1 MYDGFA
7 PVARVWCMEEM
18 REFEEIRE
26 FIVRDIIPQYDNFDA
41 GHGRDHVQTVISQAL
56 ELAQYYPEVDPCV
69 LLVAAAYH
77 DLGLA
82 FGREEHHTHSAR
94 IVREDA
100 RLRQW
105 FTNEE
110 INTIADAAED
120 HRASSS
126 HEPRTIYG
134 RIVAEADRIIDG
146 ETIVRRA
153 LQYGM
158 KHEPGLDREGQYR
171 RLMEHMREKYDYGG
185 YLKLWIPE
193 SDNAVRLY
201 AFRQTLADE
210 TAFRK
215 MFDRI
220 YESLN

>member
-1 MYDGFA
+1 
-7 PVARVWCMEEM
+7 M
-18 REFEEIRE
+18 REFGEIRE
-26 FIVRDIIPQYDNFDA
+26 FVEREIVPRYDGFDA
-41 GHGRDHVQTVISQAL
+41 GHGRDHVLTVISQAL
-56 ELAQYYPEVDPCV
+56 QLAGYYPEADKCL

-77 DLGLA
+77 DLGLVN
-82 FGREEHHTHSAR
+82 GREHHHTDSAR
-94 IVREDA
+94 IVREDM

-105 FTNEE
+105 FTEEE
-110 INTIADAAED
+110 INIIADAAED
-120 HRASSS
+120 HRASSD

-193 SDNAVRLY
+193 SDNARNLE

-210 TAFRK
+210 KAFRG

-220 YESLN
+220 YQSLNKPN

>member
-1 MYDGFA
+1 
-7 PVARVWCMEEM
+7 M
-18 REFEEIRE
+18 REFEEIWEFVERE
-26 FIVRDIIPQYDNFDA
+26 IVPRYDSFDA

-56 ELAQYYPEVDPCV
+56 ALAEFYPEVNRCV
-69 LLVAAAYH
+69 LLIAAAYH
-77 DLGLA
+77 DLGLVN
-82 FGREEHHTHSAR
+82 GREHHHTDSAR
-94 IVREDA
+94 IVREDE

-105 FTNEE
+105 FNEDE

-120 HRASSS
+120 HRASSD

-153 LQYGM
+153 LQYGL

-185 YLKLWIPE
+185 YLKLWIPQ
-193 SDNAVRLY
+193 SDNAKRLEE
-201 AFRQTLADE
+201 FRQLLADE
-210 TAFRK
+210 TAFRRL
-215 MFDRI
+215 FDTI
-220 YESLN
+220 YNQITI

>member
-1 MYDGFA
+1 M
-7 PVARVWCMEEM
+7 M
-18 REFEEIRE
+18 RDFEEIRDFVE
-26 FIVRDIIPQYDNFDA
+26 REIVPHYDGFDA
-41 GHGRDHVQTVISQAL
+41 GHARDHVQTVISQAL
-56 ELAQYYPEVDPCV
+56 SLAQYYPDVDRCM

-82 FGREEHHTHSAR
+82 FGRELHHIHSAR
-94 IVREDA
+94 IVREDE

-105 FTNEE
+105 FNEDE

-120 HRASSS
+120 HRASSD

-153 LQYGM
+153 LQYGL

-171 RLMEHMREKYDYGG
+171 RLMEHMHEKYDYGG
-185 YLKLWIPE
+185 YLQLWIPE
-193 SDNAVRLY
+193 SDNAKQLE
-201 AFRQTLADE
+201 AFRQTLANE
-210 TAFRK
+210 VAFRRL
-215 MFDRI
+215 FDSI
-220 YESLN
+220 INQLTI

>member
-1 MYDGFA
+1 
-7 PVARVWCMEEM
+7 M
-18 REFEEIRE
+18 RDFEEIRE
-26 FIVRDIIPQYDNFDA
+26 FVEREIVPRYDGFDA

-56 ELAQYYPEVDPCV
+56 SLAQYYPEVDRCM

-82 FGREEHHTHSAR
+82 FGRELHHIHSAR
-94 IVREDA
+94 IVREDE
-100 RLRQW
+100 RLQQW
-105 FTNEE
+105 FNEDE

-120 HRASSS
+120 HRASSD

-153 LQYGM
+153 LQYGL

-185 YLKLWIPE
+185 YLQLWIPE
-193 SDNAVRLY
+193 SDNAKQLE
-201 AFRQTLADE
+201 AFRQTLANE
-210 TAFRK
+210 VAFRRL
-215 MFDRI
+215 FDTI
-220 YESLN
+220 YDCLHT

>member
-1 MYDGFA
+1 
-7 PVARVWCMEEM
+7 M
-18 REFEEIRE
+18 RDFEEIRE
-26 FIVRDIIPQYDNFDA
+26 FVEREIVPRYDGFDA
-41 GHGRDHVQTVISQAL
+41 GHGRDHVETVISQAL
-56 ELAQYYPEVDPCV
+56 ALAQYYPEVDRCL

-82 FGREEHHTHSAR
+82 YGRKEHHIHSAR
-94 IVREDA
+94 IIRQDE
-100 RLRQW
+100 RLRHW
-105 FTNEE
+105 FSEEE
-110 INTIADAAED
+110 IDTIADAAED
-120 HRASSS
+120 HRASSD

-153 LQYGM
+153 LQYGL

-185 YLKLWIPE
+185 YLQLWIPE
-193 SDNAVRLY
+193 SDNAKQLE

-210 TAFRK
+210 EAFRHL
-215 MFDRI
+215 FDTI
-220 YESLN
+220 YNSIHT

>member
-1 MYDGFA
+1 M
-7 PVARVWCMEEM
+7 M
-18 REFEEIRE
+18 RDFEEIRE
-26 FIVRDIIPQYDNFDA
+26 FVEREIVPRYDGFDA

-56 ELAQYYPEVDPCV
+56 SLAQYYPEVDRCM

-82 FGREEHHTHSAR
+82 FGRELHHIHSAR
-94 IVREDA
+94 IVREDE

-105 FTNEE
+105 LNEDE

-120 HRASSS
+120 HRASSD

-153 LQYGM
+153 LQYGL

-171 RLMEHMREKYDYGG
+171 RLMEHMRKKYDYGG
-185 YLKLWIPE
+185 YLQLWIPE
-193 SDNAVRLY
+193 SDNAKQLE
-201 AFRQTLADE
+201 AFRQTLANE
-210 TAFRK
+210 EAFRHL
-215 MFDRI
+215 FDTI
-220 YESLN
+220 YDCLHT

>member
-1 MYDGFA
+1 
-7 PVARVWCMEEM
+7 M
-18 REFEEIRE
+18 RDFEEIRE
-26 FIVRDIIPQYDNFDA
+26 FVEREIVPRYDGFDA
-41 GHGRDHVQTVISQAL
+41 GHGRDHVETVISQAL
-56 ELAQYYPEVDPCV
+56 ALAQYYPEVDRCL

-82 FGREEHHTHSAR
+82 YGRKEHHIHSAR
-94 IVREDA
+94 IIRQDE

-105 FTNEE
+105 FGEKE
-110 INTIADAAED
+110 IDTIANAAED
-120 HRASSS
+120 HRASSD

-153 LQYGM
+153 LQYGL

-193 SDNAVRLY
+193 SDNAKQLE

-210 TAFRK
+210 EAFRHL
-215 MFDRI
+215 FDTI
-220 YESLN
+220 YNSIHT

>member
-1 MYDGFA
+1 
-7 PVARVWCMEEM
+7 M
-18 REFEEIRE
+18 RDFEEIRE
-26 FIVRDIIPQYDNFDA
+26 FVEREIVPRYDGFDA
-41 GHGRDHVQTVISQAL
+41 GHGRDHVETVISQAL
-56 ELAQYYPEVDPCV
+56 SLAQYYPEVDMCL

-82 FGREEHHTHSAR
+82 YGRKEHHIHSAR
-94 IVREDA
+94 IIRQDE

-105 FTNEE
+105 FGEEE
-110 INTIADAAED
+110 IDTIANAAED
-120 HRASSS
+120 HRASSD

-153 LQYGM
+153 LQYGL

-171 RLMEHMREKYDYGG
+171 RLMEHMSEKYDYGG
-185 YLKLWIPE
+185 YLQLWIPE
-193 SDNAVRLY
+193 SDNAKQLE

-210 TAFRK
+210 KAFRHL
-215 MFDRI
+215 FDTI
-220 YESLN
+220 YNSIHT

>member
-1 MYDGFA
+1 
-7 PVARVWCMEEM
+7 M
-18 REFEEIRE
+18 RDFEEIRE
-26 FIVRDIIPQYDNFDA
+26 FVEREIVPRYDGFDA
-41 GHGRDHVQTVISQAL
+41 GHGRDHVETVISQAL
-56 ELAQYYPEVDPCV
+56 ALAQYYPEVDRCL

-82 FGREEHHTHSAR
+82 YGRKEHHIHSAR
-94 IVREDA
+94 IIRQDE

-105 FTNEE
+105 FGEEE
-110 INTIADAAED
+110 IDTIADAAED
-120 HRASSS
+120 HRASSD
-126 HEPRTIYG
+126 HAPRTIYG

-153 LQYGM
+153 LQYGL

-185 YLKLWIPE
+185 YLQLWIPE
-193 SDNAVRLY
+193 SDNAKQLE

-210 TAFRK
+210 EAFRHL
-215 MFDRI
+215 FDTI
-220 YESLN
+220 YNSIHT

>member
-1 MYDGFA
+1 MRSIDAIRDFVEREIVPRYDS
-7 PVARVWCMEEM
+7 
-18 REFEEIRE
+18 
-26 FIVRDIIPQYDNFDA
+26 FDA
-41 GHGRDHVQTVISQAL
+41 GHNRDHVHTVMDQAL
-56 ELAQYYPEVDPCV
+56 SLAQYYPEVDQCI

-82 FGREEHHTHSAR
+82 FGRDEHHTHSAS
-94 IVREDA
+94 IVREDK

-105 FTNEE
+105 FNDDE

-120 HRASSS
+120 HRASSD

-185 YLKLWIPE
+185 YLKLWIPQ
-193 SDNAVRLY
+193 SANARRLEE
-201 AFRQTLADE
+201 FRQLLADE
-210 TAFRK
+210 PRFRQL
-215 MFDRI
+215 FDDI
-220 YESLN
+220 YNSLNNQ

>member
-1 MYDGFA
+1 MMRDFDEIRDFVEREIVPRYDG
-7 PVARVWCMEEM
+7 
-18 REFEEIRE
+18 
-26 FIVRDIIPQYDNFDA
+26 FDA

-56 ELAQYYPEVDPCV
+56 SLAQYYPVVDRCM

-82 FGREEHHTHSAR
+82 FGRELHHIHSAR
-94 IVREDA
+94 IVREDE
-100 RLRQW
+100 RLQQW
-105 FTNEE
+105 FNEDE

-120 HRASSS
+120 HRASSD

-153 LQYGM
+153 LQYGL

-171 RLMEHMREKYDYGG
+171 RLMEHMHEKYDYGG
-185 YLKLWIPE
+185 YLQLWIPE
-193 SDNAVRLY
+193 SDNAKQLE
-201 AFRQTLADE
+201 AFRQTLANE
-210 TAFRK
+210 EAFRRL
-215 MFDRI
+215 FDTI
-220 YESLN
+220 YDCLHT

>member
-1 MYDGFA
+1 
-7 PVARVWCMEEM
+7 M
-18 REFEEIRE
+18 RGFEEIRE
-26 FIVRDIIPQYDNFDA
+26 FVEREIVPRYDGFDA

-56 ELAQYYPEVDPCV
+56 NLAQYYPEVDKCL

-82 FGREEHHTHSAR
+82 YGRKEHHIHSAR
-94 IVREDA
+94 IIREDE

-105 FTNEE
+105 FSEQE
-110 INTIADAAED
+110 IGTIADAAED
-120 HRASSS
+120 HRASSD
-126 HEPRTIYG
+126 HAPRTIYG

-153 LQYGM
+153 LQYGL
-158 KHEPGLDREGQYR
+158 KHEPGLDREGQYC

-185 YLKLWIPE
+185 YLQLWIPQ
-193 SDNAVRLY
+193 SDNAKQLE

-210 TAFRK
+210 KAFRRL
-215 MFDRI
+215 FDTI
-220 YESLN
+220 FDSLHT